1 MAPTSRVG
9 SLTTEVQSIL
19 EEISGRDVSGDDPQ
33 MSFVEQGLDSLIL
46 TQVALACSKKF
57 GVPIKLRHLIDEY
70 PSCESLVVYLDG
82 AVAPDKFAAPAEA
95 AAPAQAAATPQA
107 AAPAQAAAA
116 PQAAAVPQAAAPVAS
131 FLSAPVAPAQVE
143 FARRPLA
150 PSGSGDPLEAL
161 IQQQLAVMAMQLE
174 VLGGAPLQVAPPAHV
189 VAAPTASP
197 LQVTAP
203 AAAAPAATAA
213 PSAPAAAPSAPA
225 AAPSAPAAGAAPAA
239 PEATPHR
246 HGPQLVIRKGPATEL
261 PPVQQQHLEQTLAE
275 YQRKTKKSK
284 EFTAKNRDKV
294 ADPRT
299 VAGFHAQL
307 KEAVYPIVVKRS
319 SGCRMWDVDDNEYI
333 DMLSGYGSNF
343 FGFGAPFVREAMAKQ
358 MELSMEIGPQTV
370 LVEEV
375 SELFLSF
382 FPWFDRAAFC
392 NTGSEAVLATFRLA
406 RTVVG
411 RDLIVMFSGGYHGM
425 FDEVVV
431 RPTPKR
437 SMPAAPGIPRASTD
451 NILVLPW
458 NDPASLEIIRARAD
472 EIAGVIVEP
481 VQSRAPHIQPHE
493 FLKNLRA
500 LTTEIGAALIFDEVV
515 CGFRVAPGGGQ
526 EYFGIEADMASYGK
540 VVGGGISIGIVG
552 GKKKFMDALDG
563 GPWQYGDDSKPEVGV
578 TFFAGTFVRHP
589 LSMAAARASLLYLKK
604 EGGALQKRVNQATTD
619 FAANLNKHFSEVGA
633 PVKIYNFGSVI
644 KIAITEDITFS
655 ELLFHHMRLR
665 GVHVWEGR
673 PCFFTMVHGPAEISF
688 ITEAFKES
696 VLRMQEG
703 GFFPAPKGGAQTSA
717 ERMSADA
724 PPVPGARLGRDPD
737 GTPAW
742 FVNDPERPGKF
753 LRLDG

>member
-1 MAPTSRVG
+1 MALPSRVG

-19 EEISGRDVSGDDPQ
+19 EEISGRDVSSDDPQ

-70 PSCESLVVYLDG
+70 PSCETLVTFLDG
-82 AVAPDKFAAPAEA
+82 TLAPEKFAPQGEA
-95 AAPAQAAATPQA
+95 
-107 AAPAQAAAA
+107 
-116 PQAAAVPQAAAPVAS
+116 AAAPVAAAPIAA
-131 FLSAPVAPAQVE
+131 APVAAAPVAAAPIAAPQ
-143 FARRPLA
+143 FASAAASSNFVAAPLSAEVMRRPLPTSQA
-150 PSGSGDPLEAL
+150 GDPLESL

-174 VLGGAPLQVAPPAHV
+174 VLGGVPFQPSPALQSSEAARMLAPSAQAVPSPA
-189 VAAPTASP
+189 
-197 LQVTAP
+197 QVTASLSP
-203 AAAAPAATAA
+203 AAA
-213 PSAPAAAPSAPA
+213 SLSPAAASP
-225 AAPSAPAAGAAPAA
+225 APSPGSAATKDA

-261 PPVQQQHLEQTLAE
+261 PPQQQAHLEQTLAA
-275 YQRKTKKSK
+275 YQKKTQKSK
-284 EFTAKNRDKV
+284 EFTARNRDKV

-458 NDPASLEIIRARAD
+458 NDPASLDIIRARAD

-481 VQSRAPHIQPHE
+481 VQSRAPHIQPVE

-552 GKKKFMDALDG
+552 GKRKFMDALDG

-589 LSMAAARASLLYLKK
+589 MSMAAARASLLFLKK
-604 EGGALQKRVNQATTD
+604 EGAALQKRVNQAATD
-619 FAANLNKHFSEVGA
+619 FALDLNKHFESVGA
-633 PVKIYNFGSVI
+633 PVKIYNFGSVL
-644 KIAITEDITFS
+644 KIAITQDITFS
-655 ELLFHHMRLR
+655 ELLFHHLRLL

-673 PCFFTMVHGPAEISF
+673 PCFFTMVHGPAEVSF
-688 ITEAFKES
+688 ITEAFKQA
-696 VLRMQEG
+696 VARMQEG
-703 GFFPAPKGGAQTSA
+703 GFFPQPKGAAQSGAK
-717 ERMSADA
+717 RMTADA

-742 FVNDPERPGKF
+742 FVSDPERPGKF

>member
-1 MAPTSRVG
+1 MALPSRVG
-9 SLTTEVQSIL
+9 LLTTEVQEIL
-19 EEISGRDVSGDDPQ
+19 EEISGRDASGDDSQ
-33 MSFVEQGLDSLIL
+33 LSFVEQGLDSLIL

-70 PSCESLVVYLDG
+70 SSCEALVTFLDST
-82 AVAPDKFAAPAEA
+82 VAPDKFAAPLAT
-95 AAPAQAAATPQA
+95 APIAT
-107 AAPAQAAAA
+107 
-116 PQAAAVPQAAAPVAS
+116 APVATQQLAPLS
-131 FLSAPVAPAQVE
+131 SAAPPSASGGSPVNSAPPPIDS
-143 FARRPLA
+143 ARRPLA
-150 PSGSGDPLEAL
+150 APLSGDPLEAL

-174 VLGGAPLQVAPPAHV
+174 VLGGAPLGVSQPAQSSTV
-189 VAAPTASP
+189 PVQPGTAATSGTASASDTA
-197 LQVTAP
+197 VTTSAATVSAASP
-203 AAAAPAATAA
+203 SAASPSAAANGSTEAEAEAP
-213 PSAPAAAPSAPA
+213 
-225 AAPSAPAAGAAPAA
+225 
-239 PEATPHR
+239 PHR

-261 PPVQQQHLEQTLAE
+261 TAQQRQHLEQTLTE
-275 YQRKTKKSK
+275 YQKKTQKSK
-284 EFTAKNRDKV
+284 EFTARNRDKI

-307 KEAVYPIVVKRS
+307 KEAVYPLVVKRS
-319 SGCRMWDVDDNEYI
+319 SGCRLWDVDDNEYI
-333 DMLSGYGSNF
+333 DLLSGYGSNF
-343 FGFGAPFVREAMAKQ
+343 FGFGAPFVREAMAQQ
-358 MELSMEIGPQTV
+358 MEIGMEIGPQTV

-375 SELFLSF
+375 AQLFLSF

-437 SMPAAPGIPRASTD
+437 SMPAAPGIPRESTD

-458 NDPASLEIIRARAD
+458 NDPASLEIIRTRAD

-481 VQSRAPHIQPHE
+481 VQSRAPHIQPAE
-493 FLKNLRA
+493 FLKSLRA

-552 GKKKFMDALDG
+552 GKRKFMDALDG

-589 LSMAAARASLLYLKK
+589 LSLAAARASLLFLKK
-604 EGGALQKRVNQATTD
+604 EGGALQKRVNQAATD
-619 FAANLNKHFSEVGA
+619 FAAELNKHFESVGA
-633 PVKIYNFGSVI
+633 PMKIYNFGSVI
-644 KIAITEDITFS
+644 KITMTEEIIFG
-655 ELLFHHMRLR
+655 ELLFHHLRDR

-673 PCFFTMVHGPAEISF
+673 PCFFTMTHGPSEIRF
-688 ITEAFKES
+688 IIEAFKHA

-703 GFFPAPKGGAQTSA
+703 GFFPEPKGGAKTA
-717 ERMSADA
+717 VTRMAADS
-724 PPVPGARLGRDPD
+724 PPIPGARLGRDPD